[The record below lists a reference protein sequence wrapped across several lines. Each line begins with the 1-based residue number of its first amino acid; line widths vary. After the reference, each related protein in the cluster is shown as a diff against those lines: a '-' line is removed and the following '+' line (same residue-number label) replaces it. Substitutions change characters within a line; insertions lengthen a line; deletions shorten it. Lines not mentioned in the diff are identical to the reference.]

1 MSPKKHTLI
10 SWDFPFKRGVITFLL
25 IYFSAV
31 LKGTIHFYRTAWIF
45 RRKTFLG
52 IQFPLSALH
61 QLLQNYRPDSVP
73 LSAKICLT
81 LNTFICQRK
90 VQIKFKK
97 TTFKKCA
104 NVGRGK
110 CAKSWRQNP
119 QQIQNNSAKS
129 LHQRTCMEL
138 QKKKTYPV
146 G

>member
-10 SWDFPFKRGVITFLL
+10 SWDFPLKTLL
-25 IYFSAV
+25 
-31 LKGTIHFYRTAWIF
+31 HFYLYIF
-45 RRKTFLG
+45 PLCWKEQFIFTERRGFLEEKHFLEYNFHSSLYTSYSKVIDR
-52 IQFPLSALH
+52 IQFHSPPK
-61 QLLQNYRPDSVP
+61 Y
-73 LSAKICLT
+73 CLT